1 MIEAI
6 TTALLALFAGTTIVQ
21 VAPIKCNPWSWLAKA
36 IGRAINA
43 EVIQKVDKLEGDL
56 KKIKEHSEERAAKS
70 CRIRILRFG
79 DEILH
84 DVHHSKEHFDQ
95 ILQDITELRKRDEE
109 LERLNA
115 ELAEKGYMVVTGKVS
130 RKFFEERFYG
140 MNTTANQQKGE
151 Q

>member
-6 TTALLALFAGTTIVQ
+6 TAAIVALIAGTTLVQ
-21 VAPIKCNPWSWLAKA
+21 IAPIKINPWSWLGRA

-56 KKIKEHSEERAAKS
+56 QSLKDRSEEHEAKS

-84 DVHHSKEHFDQ
+84 GVHHSKEHFDQ
-95 ILQDITELRKRDEE
+95 ILLDITEYDNYCKDHPRFKNNMTAITTSVIMSTYQDCWKD
-109 LERLNA
+109 N
-115 ELAEKGYMVVTGKVS
+115 K
-130 RKFFEERFYG
+130 FEEPHEK
-140 MNTTANQQKGE
+140 AGE
-151 Q
+151 

>member
-6 TTALLALFAGTTIVQ
+6 TAALLATIGGATLVQ
-21 VAPIKCNPWSWLAKA
+21 LAPIQVNPWTWVARA

-56 KKIKEHSEERAAKS
+56 RNLKDRSEEHEAKS

-84 DVHHSKEHFDQ
+84 GVHHSKEHFDQ
-95 ILQDITELRKRDEE
+95 ILLDITEYENYCRDHPRFKNNMTAITTSVIMSTYQECWKE
-109 LERLNA
+109 N
-115 ELAEKGYMVVTGKVS
+115 S
-130 RKFFEERFYG
+130 FEEPYEK
-140 MNTTANQQKGE
+140 AGE
-151 Q
+151 

>member
-6 TTALLALFAGTTIVQ
+6 TAALVATIAGATLVQ
-21 VAPIKCNPWSWLAKA
+21 IAPIKVNPWTWVARA

-56 KKIKEHSEERAAKS
+56 RNLKDRSEEHEAKS

-84 DVHHSKEHFDQ
+84 GVHHSKEHFDQ
-95 ILQDITELRKRDEE
+95 ILLDITEYENYCREHPRFKNNMTSITTSVIMSTYQECWKK
-109 LERLNA
+109 N
-115 ELAEKGYMVVTGKVS
+115 K
-130 RKFFEERFYG
+130 FEEPHEK
-140 MNTTANQQKGE
+140 AGE
-151 Q
+151 

>member
-1 MIEAI
+1 MNEAI
-6 TTALLALFAGTTIVQ
+6 TAALLALFAGTTLVQ
-21 VAPIKCNPWSWLAKA
+21 IAPIKVNPWSWLGKA

-56 KKIKEHSEERAAKS
+56 QKLKEHSEEHEAKS

-95 ILQDITELRKRDEE
+95 ILLDITEYENYCREHPRFKNNMTAITTSVIMSTYQECWKE
-109 LERLNA
+109 N
-115 ELAEKGYMVVTGKVS
+115 K
-130 RKFFEERFYG
+130 FEEPHEK
-140 MNTTANQQKGE
+140 AGE
-151 Q
+151 

>member
-1 MIEAI
+1 MNEAI
-6 TTALLALFAGTTIVQ
+6 TASLLALFAGTTIVQ
-21 VAPIKCNPWSWLAKA
+21 IAPIKCNPWSWLARA

-56 KKIKEHSEERAAKS
+56 KKLKDHTEEHTAKS

-95 ILQDITELRKRDEE
+95 ILLDITEYEKYCTEHPEFKNNMTVITTSRIKATYAHC
-109 LERLNA
+109 LEDHSFL
-115 ELAEKGYMVVTGKVS
+115 
-130 RKFFEERFYG
+130 
-140 MNTTANQQKGE
+140 
-151 Q
+151 

>member
-6 TTALLALFAGTTIVQ
+6 TAALLATIAGATFVQ
-21 VAPIKCNPWSWLAKA
+21 LAPIKVNPWTWVARA

-56 KKIKEHSEERAAKS
+56 RNLKDRSEEHEAKS

-84 DVHHSKEHFDQ
+84 GVHHSKEHFDQ
-95 ILQDITELRKRDEE
+95 ILLDITEYEHYCKDHPRFKNNMTSITTSVIMSTYQECWKK
-109 LERLNA
+109 N
-115 ELAEKGYMVVTGKVS
+115 K
-130 RKFFEERFYG
+130 FEEPHEK
-140 MNTTANQQKGE
+140 AGE
-151 Q
+151 